1 MGRAVKTNQQMTE
14 RDQRVKRKINLRNLR
29 ARREKILKK
38 AKTMMYKWRVVMI
51 QLRKQISHLKPFHLL
66 FVLSYSIFN
75 KISSNLQF

>member
-14 RDQRVKRKINLRNLR
+14 RNQRVKRKINLRNLR

-51 QLRKQISHLKPFHLL
+51 QLRKPML
-66 FVLSYSIFN
+66 VN
-75 KISSNLQF
+75 KTNKMIKKN